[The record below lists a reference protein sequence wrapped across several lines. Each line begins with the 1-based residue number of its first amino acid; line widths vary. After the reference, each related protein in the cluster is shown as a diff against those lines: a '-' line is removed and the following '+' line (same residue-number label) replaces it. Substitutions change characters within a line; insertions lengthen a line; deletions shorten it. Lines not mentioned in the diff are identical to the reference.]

1 MEFTQGGNPI
11 QWVSRT
17 RLDLKTG
24 IGFDIKDRERCTS
37 AEKVLGLT
45 SNQYNVSVA
54 SWTMT
59 TELVLLTITPVVQG
73 VFTGTSGFYRS
84 NYFAILARTLN
95 KANNIFHSGGR
106 QVYHRRFKAAVS
118 QCYEQIK
125 EEK

>member
-45 SNQYNVSVA
+45 SKYICVERVKCQKKTIAEEA
-54 SWTMT
+54 SRAPP
-59 TELVLLTITPVVQG
+59 LSIVLL
-73 VFTGTSGFYRS
+73 
-84 NYFAILARTLN
+84 
-95 KANNIFHSGGR
+95 
-106 QVYHRRFKAAVS
+106 
-118 QCYEQIK
+118 
-125 EEK
+125 